1 MSQDALELLLSGV
14 KDQAQRKQITSAYY
28 AFANGDPETF
38 AVQFAVL
45 LRAHATSLKL
55 LPARLEKALS
65 AETRKLGDLV
75 IAQQNSIQR
84 MAFLLDQES
93 RKNGMGEGADAY
105 AYAKIQQAI
114 ENQLAAQAEVLRT
127 ERERIGSTVATNGRL
142 LQKLAAQRMILG
154 LIVSFIAGAL
164 SLLFFQQVLRSCF
177 GLWFKSGAPV
187 YSQGTGTCR

>member
-1 MSQDALELLLSGV
+1 MSQDALELLLTGV

-38 AVQFAVL
+38 AVL

-55 LPARLEKALS
+55 LPTRLEKALS

-75 IAQQNSIQR
+75 IAQQNSVQR
-84 MAFLLDQES
+84 MAFLMDQES
-93 RKNGMGEGADAY
+93 RKNGVGEGADAY

-164 SLLFFQQVLRSCF
+164 SLLFFQQVLPLLLRS
-177 GLWFKSGAPV
+177 LV
-187 YSQGTGTCR
+187 

>member
-1 MSQDALELLLSGV
+1 MSQDAIELLLSGV
-14 KDQAQRKQITSAYY
+14 KDQAQRKQITRAYY

-55 LPARLEKALS
+55 LPARLEKVLS

-75 IAQQNSIQR
+75 IAHQNSVQR
-84 MAFLLDQES
+84 MASLLDQES
-93 RKNGMGEGADAY
+93 RKNGVGEGSDVY
-105 AYAKIQQAI
+105 LKIQQAI

-164 SLLFFQQVLRSCF
+164 SLLFFQQVLPLLLRS
-177 GLWFKSGAPV
+177 LV
-187 YSQGTGTCR
+187 

>member
-1 MSQDALELLLSGV
+1 MSQDALELLLTGV

-38 AVQFAVL
+38 AVL
-45 LRAHATSLKL
+45 LGAHATSLKL
-55 LPARLEKALS
+55 LPTRLEKALS

-75 IAQQNSIQR
+75 IAQQNSVQR

-93 RKNGMGEGADAY
+93 RKNGVGEGADAYAY

-164 SLLFFQQVLRSCF
+164 SLLFFQQVLPLLLRS
-177 GLWFKSGAPV
+177 LV
-187 YSQGTGTCR
+187 

>member
-14 KDQAQRKQITSAYY
+14 KDQGQRKQITTAYY

-45 LRAHATSLKL
+45 LHAHATSLKL

-75 IAQQNSIQR
+75 IAHQNSVQR
-84 MAFLLDQES
+84 MASLLDQEF
-93 RKNGMGEGADAY
+93 RKNGVGEGADAYAY

-114 ENQLAAQAEVLRT
+114 ETQLAAQAEVLRT

-164 SLLFFQQVLRSCF
+164 SLLFFQQVLPLLLRS
-177 GLWFKSGAPV
+177 LV
-187 YSQGTGTCR
+187 